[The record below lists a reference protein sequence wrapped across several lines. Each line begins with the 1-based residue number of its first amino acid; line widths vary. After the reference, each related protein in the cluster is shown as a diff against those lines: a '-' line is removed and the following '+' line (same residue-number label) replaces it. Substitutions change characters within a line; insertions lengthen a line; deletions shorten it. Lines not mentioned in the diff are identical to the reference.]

1 MLRAYHEFLFPKG
14 TVKAMPA
21 EEAEKNPLLGGQGVP
36 GTRQRVPFTSS
47 SRCKLLAAAMLTL
60 VVAGFFVK
68 SSFFAVESTIDSL
81 FECSTNY
88 TQSSLRCN
96 DVSDPVLEGT
106 DVVAYFTSGANVSTP
121 GSSLYSAQYREY
133 TFYFKDEYNLAL
145 FSLDPSIYAPK
156 YGGFCAF
163 GLSGEDPMNT
173 VTSLSQ
179 LYTVP
184 ASPDQFWINDGSLY
198 MFRGVG
204 AKDMFIEDADAL
216 IAGADST
223 WSSWFGD
230 DCNGFYN
237 TECFM

>member
-1 MLRAYHEFLFPKG
+1 
-14 TVKAMPA
+14 MPTD
-21 EEAEKNPLLGGQGVP
+21 EAEKNPLLSGQETLGAHK
-36 GTRQRVPFTSS
+36 RASFASS
-47 SRCKLLAAAMLTL
+47 TTCKLIVAAMLTL
-60 VVAGFFVK
+60 VVAVLFMK
-68 SSFFAVESTIDSL
+68 TSFFAVESVIDSL

-106 DVVAYFTSGANVSTP
+106 DVVAYFASGANASTP
-121 GSSLYSAQYREY
+121 GSSLYSAQYRDY
-133 TFYFKDEYNLAL
+133 TFYFKDEFNLAL
-145 FSLDPSIYAPK
+145 FSLNPSHYAPK

-173 VTSLSQ
+173 VTSLNQ

-184 ASPDQFWINDGSLY
+184 ASPDQFWVNDDDLY
-198 MFRGVG
+198 MFRGAG
-204 AKDMFIEDADAL
+204 AKDLFIEDADAL
-216 IAGADST
+216 IAGADAT